1 MKHESVRKIL
11 SGQYRYMV
19 FIFSSINEDT
29 VNAVVISK

>member
-1 MKHESVRKIL
+1 MKHESVRKI